1 MKRFVTRTLRSESRL
16 ADKEYGQVTPWTRPT
31 SDPVSVTPPQQ
42 QPARGMTM

>member
-31 SDPVSVTPPQQ
+31 SDPVSVTPPSNNR
-42 QPARGMTM
+42 PGG